1 MVLLD
6 YSGRKEGATAMA
18 CIFELSGAGSVTRVE
33 PIGIIDVESART
45 LIETV
50 RSLSTVVPAVLV
62 EIGTSQVAGLTKA
75 ACRLL
80 TAAGFP
86 AQAFVLGD
94 DYVATSA
101 A

>member
-1 MVLLD
+1 
-6 YSGRKEGATAMA
+6 MA
-18 CIFELSGAGSVTRVE
+18 CIFELTGTGSVTRVE
-33 PIGIIDVESART
+33 PVGTIDVESART
-45 LIETV
+45 LIETI
-50 RSLSTVVPAVLV
+50 RSLSTVVPNVLI
-62 EIGTSQVAGLTKA
+62 EIGTAQVAGLTKA

-86 AQAFVLGD
+86 AQAFVLGE